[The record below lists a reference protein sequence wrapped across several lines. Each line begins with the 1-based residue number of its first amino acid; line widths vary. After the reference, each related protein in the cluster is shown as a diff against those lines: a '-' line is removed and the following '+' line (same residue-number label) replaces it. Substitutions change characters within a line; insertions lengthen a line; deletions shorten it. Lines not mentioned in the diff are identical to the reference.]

1 MSQQDAQIKYAN
13 WIGNT
18 TTEKGLFS
26 NKTFSIR
33 SNTGFPII
41 IRRNPQNFQITI
53 TMENINSVKE
63 YLNLKSEVLDSLK
76 TYNFEHF
83 TIQFE
88 LDSETCS
95 LE

>member
-1 MSQQDAQIKYAN
+1 MFTAHVK
-13 WIGNT
+13 
-18 TTEKGLFS
+18 L
-26 NKTFSIR
+26 
-33 SNTGFPII
+33 
-41 IRRNPQNFQITI
+41 QNV
-53 TMENINSVKE
+53 NSVDE